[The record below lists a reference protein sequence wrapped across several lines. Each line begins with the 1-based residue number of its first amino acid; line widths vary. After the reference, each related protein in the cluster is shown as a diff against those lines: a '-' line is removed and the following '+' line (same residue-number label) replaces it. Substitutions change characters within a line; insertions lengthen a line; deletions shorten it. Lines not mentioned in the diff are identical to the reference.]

1 MKTRTSAIAIVVAG
15 VATMLAGASAL
26 GAPTT
31 PISCGMIV
39 TSSIKAGND
48 LNNCAGNG
56 LLAGAN
62 GITIDLN
69 RHTIDGSGAGD
80 GVTTNGHTGVNVTNG
95 FVQEFSNAVHVD
107 GGSANAKVSQV
118 TADSNGTGFRVEND
132 GAKIQFSYADASGG
146 VGFDIEAMKVKLT
159 SVGARSNAGNGI
171 FIDGD
176 SNTVGS
182 STLAFNGGNGIDA
195 TGNSQVFTNNHIDST
210 TGNDGIVLS
219 NGKSSKITGN
229 WINNSAGNGVD
240 VTGQGLTITGNWIS
254 DSLGNDGISV
264 SGGTSR

>member
-1 MKTRTSAIAIVVAG
+1 MLPCAGIVEQEDTVKTRTSAIAIVVAG

-39 TSSIKAGND
+39 TNSIKAGND

-95 FVQEFSNAVHVD
+95 FVQEFNSGVHVD
-107 GGSANAKVSQV
+107 VGSANAKASQV
-118 TADSNGTGFRVEND
+118 TATAPSAVTRSRRLIAAPRGSQTKSIGAPVAIISRVRTSPKTLIGPTER
-132 GAKIQFSYADASGG
+132 IYAA
-146 VGFDIEAMKVKLT
+146 VIWQCAL
-159 SVGARSNAGNGI
+159 
-171 FIDGD
+171 
-176 SNTVGS
+176 
-182 STLAFNGGNGIDA
+182 
-195 TGNSQVFTNNHIDST
+195 
-210 TGNDGIVLS
+210 
-219 NGKSSKITGN
+219 
-229 WINNSAGNGVD
+229 
-240 VTGQGLTITGNWIS
+240 
-254 DSLGNDGISV
+254 
-264 SGGTSR
+264 